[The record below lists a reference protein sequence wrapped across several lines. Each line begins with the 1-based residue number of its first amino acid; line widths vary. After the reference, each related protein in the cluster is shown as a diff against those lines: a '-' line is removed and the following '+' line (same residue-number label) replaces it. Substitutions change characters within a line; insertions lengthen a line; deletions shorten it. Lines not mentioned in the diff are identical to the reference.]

1 MKIEFLGHAGICIDT
16 PAMRG
21 FFVGSAGPVGN
32 AAFTEIVRGQLNS
45 NFVTAENAD
54 VVFPH
59 LAGDVCGD
67 HMSVLQLYAKLRI
80 RQVLKNRALH
90 FNMLFFC
97 HAIFWAPAR

>member
-1 MKIEFLGHAGICIDT
+1 MRKRRLAEICIDA
-16 PAMRG
+16 PALRG
-21 FFVGSAGPVGN
+21 FFVGSARPVGN
-32 AAFTEIVRGQLNS
+32 TALAEIVRRKLNS
-45 NFVTAENAD
+45 NFVTAENTD

-59 LAGDVCGD
+59 LAGDVCND
-67 HMSVLQLYAKLRI
+67 HMTVLQLYAKLRI